1 LKSDTN
7 DVQQLFQ
14 DRRQYRVP
22 FYQRAYVWVKEEQWE
37 PLWNDIQTKAE
48 SRTDGETLTP
58 HFLGAIVLEPQPR
71 RGLKGVETYNIIDG
85 QQRITTLQYFLAAL
99 LISSREESAS
109 ALVPLIDGCV
119 WNPNPNTMEN
129 PAIERFKVWPTFRDR
144 NAYRIAMQAASR
156 NELNQGFPLSFTQGG
171 TLKKIG
177 VDHPAALEAIWFF
190 CDQIEKWCGEDA
202 EIPEGRILKLERLTE
217 AVLRDLRVV
226 TICLEDGDDAQV
238 IFETLN
244 GRGAELHATDLIRN
258 FIFMRADREEADSQ
272 DLYDTFW
279 IPFESTFWTEG
290 QRRGRLKRPRLEWFV
305 QTALQ
310 AELSD
315 LVEVGRL
322 YTDYRRYVNQ
332 KPPIKAEDQ
341 LRMLAKHSAN
351 YHQLTSGSGTEP
363 IARFGQRIG
372 IWDVSPTHALALKVA
387 SIGLPEELQSRIFDD
402 IVSYIV
408 RRAMCGLT
416 TKNYNNVFLALVKS
430 FSNSDTAESFG
441 KSLSLLKGDASRW
454 PTDDEFRVAWLRA
467 PAHER
472 LGDSARVRT
481 VLSELENGL
490 RSARTEAAFAP
501 GEVPLDVDHILPD
514 KWYAYWPMD
523 GKAVTAEEAVSAIAL
538 SYGIEKLSPLNQAIV
553 NREQL
558 KATIGNLTL
567 VHYGINRSLQNGD
580 FADKRKAFFAESN
593 LQLNRFLMVAEH
605 WGEDKI
611 QERGN
616 ALFEV
621 ARTIWRGPA

>member
-1 LKSDTN
+1 MKSDTN

-481 VLSELENGL
+481 VLS
-490 RSARTEAAFAP
+490 
-501 GEVPLDVDHILPD
+501 
-514 KWYAYWPMD
+514 
-523 GKAVTAEEAVSAIAL
+523 
-538 SYGIEKLSPLNQAIV
+538 
-553 NREQL
+553 
-558 KATIGNLTL
+558 
-567 VHYGINRSLQNGD
+567 
-580 FADKRKAFFAESN
+580 
-593 LQLNRFLMVAEH
+593 
-605 WGEDKI
+605 
-611 QERGN
+611 
-616 ALFEV
+616 
-621 ARTIWRGPA
+621 